1 MTSSRK
7 KHIILFS
14 AVIITVAVAAV
25 LYQSSPAYM
34 ECTIDD
40 DSIRQVYPDEV
51 NAMTLKVR
59 QWGRASSLH
68 LTLTFT
74 NASFSNQTEQPYDQ
88 VNSTAVKFA
97 NLSSNKTV
105 CFNVDKN
112 VTGFAVD
119 FSYEF
124 PDPNLNLMM
133 FWKSLSFKWNETEKC
148 FIPWQGGAVVA

>member
-1 MTSSRK
+1 MASTRK
-7 KHIILFS
+7 KSLILIF
-14 AVIITVAVAAV
+14 AVIITVALAAV

-40 DSIRQVYPDEV
+40 DTIRQVYPDTI
-51 NAMTLKVR
+51 NAMTIKVK

-74 NASFSNQTEQPYDQ
+74 NASFSNQTKQPYDQ
-88 VNSTAVKFA
+88 VNSTAVRFA

-112 VTGFAVD
+112 VTGFAVN

-124 PDPNLNLMM
+124 PDPNLSLLMA
-133 FWKSLSFKWNETEKC
+133 WASLSFKWNETDQC
-148 FIPWQGGAVVA
+148 FKPWQGGGFIV